1 MTGAMVLGKKT
12 IQIDGTERRLIA
24 DHRNQP
30 RSRNWGAGGRGRLH
44 GLLVAA
50 HQIRV
55 SWGEVFSHSLTERRR
70 WTDAGSL
77 HPRAI
82 PIPERSSGSAAAHPS
97 RPRLPRLPAILD
109 EPSKP

>member
-55 SWGEVFSHSLTERRR
+55 SWGEVFSHSLRDRADG
-70 WTDAGSL
+70 WTL
-77 HPRAI
+77 HGPSGDSDPPWRVGVQRARALG
-82 PIPERSSGSAAAHPS
+82 PSGGGIGAAQAPQQ
-97 RPRLPRLPAILD
+97 
-109 EPSKP
+109 